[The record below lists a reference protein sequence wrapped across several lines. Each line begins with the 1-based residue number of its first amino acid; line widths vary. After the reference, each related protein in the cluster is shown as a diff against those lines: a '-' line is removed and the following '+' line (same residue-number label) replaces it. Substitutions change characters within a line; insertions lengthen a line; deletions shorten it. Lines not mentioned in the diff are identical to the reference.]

1 MMLNQDPHFVMISNL
16 VVTILAARNYQVNV
30 LEMCVALGGAAAVR

>member
-1 MMLNQDPHFVMISNL
+1 MQHVMRWVRHLL